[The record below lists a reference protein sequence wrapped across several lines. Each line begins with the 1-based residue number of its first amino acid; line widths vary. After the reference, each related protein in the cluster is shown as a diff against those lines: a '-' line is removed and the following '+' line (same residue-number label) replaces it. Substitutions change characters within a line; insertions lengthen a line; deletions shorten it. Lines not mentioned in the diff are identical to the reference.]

1 MSGMKRIPVLFG
13 VTLALGVLV
22 SFGGCATPGA
32 SGSSYPRYET
42 RTAYDVEYG
51 EVVATRIVEIEGD
64 ASYIGVW
71 GGAEV
76 GRAAGSTVADG
87 DTGRVARALGGVA
100 GAVAGEAI
108 EKKITAED
116 GLEITVRLDSSNT
129 IAVVQ
134 EQDVLF
140 LPGDRVRVLFGPRG
154 STRITVP

>member
-1 MSGMKRIPVLFG
+1 MSSRLVL
-13 VTLALGVLV
+13 VLCTLAL
-22 SFGGCATPGA
+22 SSGCATYSA

-64 ASYIGVW
+64 ASFIGVW
-71 GGAEV
+71 GGSEV
-76 GRAAGSTVADG
+76 GRAVGGTVGDG
-87 DTGRVARALGGVA
+87 DTQRVARALGSVA

-116 GLEITVRLDSSNT
+116 GLEITVRLDNSDT

-134 EQDVLF
+134 AQDVLF
-140 LPGDRVRVLFGPRG
+140 APGDRVRVLFGPRG
-154 STRITVP
+154 STHVTLP

>member
-1 MSGMKRIPVLFG
+1 MKKNPLSFKL
-13 VTLALGVLV
+13 TLLLCFLV
-22 SFGGCATPGA
+22 SLGGCATRSA

-42 RTAYDVEYG
+42 RTAYDIEYG
-51 EVVATRIVEIEGD
+51 EVVATRVVEIEGD

-87 DTGRVARALGGVA
+87 NSGRVARAVGGVA

-108 EKKITAED
+108 EKKITTED

-134 EQDVLF
+134 ERDVLF
-140 LPGDRVRVLFGPRG
+140 APGDRVRVLFGPRG
-154 STRITVP
+154 STRITMP

>member
-1 MSGMKRIPVLFG
+1 MSSRLALILC
-13 VTLALGVLV
+13 TLAL
-22 SFGGCATPGA
+22 SSGCATYSA

-64 ASYIGVW
+64 ASIIGVW
-71 GGAEV
+71 GGSEV
-76 GRAAGSTVADG
+76 GRAVGGTVGDG
-87 DTGRVARALGGVA
+87 DTQRVARALGSVA

-116 GLEITVRLDSSNT
+116 GLEITVRLDNSDT

-134 EQDVLF
+134 AQDVLF
-140 LPGDRVRVLFGPRG
+140 APGDRVRVLFGPRG
-154 STRITVP
+154 STHVTLP

>member
-1 MSGMKRIPVLFG
+1 MNFRLTVLLCCFA
-13 VTLALGVLV
+13 ALGA
-22 SFGGCATPGA
+22 CATPSS

-51 EVVATRIVEIEGD
+51 EVVATRLVEIEGD

-71 GGAEV
+71 GGAAV
-76 GRAAGSTVADG
+76 GRAAGRSVADG
-87 DTGRVARALGGVA
+87 NTGRVAGAVGGVA

-116 GLEITVRLDSSNT
+116 GLEITVRLDNSDT

-140 LPGDRVRVLFGPRG
+140 VPGDRVRVLFGPRG